1 MPLRVLLGGLA
12 DVHRAV
18 TDLPFFL
25 KSDCSL
31 QQALNHCACKSAETY
46 TLPFCGTVWFLLHV
60 AGPAQGIVT
69 DVQAVVWR

>member
-1 MPLRVLLGGLA
+1 MCYWEGLQMYTELLRICL
-12 DVHRAV
+12 
-18 TDLPFFL
+18 FFL

-46 TLPFCGTVWFLLHV
+46 ALPFCGTVWFLLHV

>member
-1 MPLRVLLGGLA
+1 MYTELLRICL
-12 DVHRAV
+12 
-18 TDLPFFL
+18 FFFFW

-46 TLPFCGTVWFLLHV
+46 TLPFRGTVWFLLHF

-69 DVQAVVWR
+69 DVQVVVQR